1 MRTTFWRTLANLK
14 ADGYSYASMNIS
26 SRLQDLGLVDREDI
40 SFDGQ
45 EIVKT
50 LSISPE
56 GQISFIR
63 DPYNSDII
71 INNCLPHDYSFDG
84 KYVIGF
90 TYWETTVLPPSWV
103 EQMNKCDEIWTASSW
118 ARDVFI
124 SSGVTKP
131 VYAFNLGID
140 SAIFKYKERK
150 NSIPFTFIHVGS
162 PSTRKNTQLAVDAFI
177 ELFGTSENYRLII
190 KSNGPPDARR
200 FVGGSNLGGLYGI
213 NNIKIIDNYLTD
225 SELANLFWQCHCM
238 IYPTR
243 GEGWGMAPFQSI
255 ATGLPTIC
263 TNRTA
268 CGEFAGL
275 SVPLEAGMSR
285 ANQFGIYEV
294 GEWAEPKLADVCDR
308 ILYVINNY
316 DEILE
321 KTRHGS
327 DYIHNTYSWDNIV
340 KDYALRLKEI
350 QI

>member
-40 SFDGQ
+40 SLNGK

-50 LSISPE
+50 VSITPTGE
-56 GQISFIR
+56 ISFIR

-71 INNCLPHDYSFDG
+71 INNCLPSDYSFDG

-90 TYWETTVLPPSWV
+90 TYWETTVLPDSWI

-124 SSGVTKP
+124 SSGVNKP
-131 VYAFNLGID
+131 VYAFNLGVD
-140 SAIFKYKERK
+140 TEIFKYKERHA
-150 NSIPFTFIHVGS
+150 SVPFTFIHVGS

-177 ELFGTSENYRLII
+177 SLFGSSENYRLII
-190 KSNGPPDARR
+190 KSNGPPDARK
-200 FVGGSNLGGLYGI
+200 FVNGVNLGGLYTTG
-213 NNIKIIDNYLTD
+213 NIKIIDSYLTD
-225 SELANLFWQCHCM
+225 EQLADLFWQSHCM
-238 IYPTR
+238 VYPTR

-268 CGEFAGL
+268 CEEFAHL
-275 SVPLEAGMSR
+275 SVPLEADLGK

-294 GEWAEPKLADVCDR
+294 GEWADPKLDDVCDR
-308 ILYVINNY
+308 MLYVINNY
-316 DEILE
+316 DAVLE
-321 KTRHGS
+321 KTKHGS
-327 DYIHNTYSWDNIV
+327 NYIHNHYSWSDIV
-340 KDYALRLKEI
+340 EDYALRLKEI
-350 QI
+350 NT